1 MSAPLL
7 LRIAELDALLALLRA
22 DGYRTLGPVARDGAI
37 VFTELTSSAELPKGV
52 GVEQGPGHYRLTARD
67 DDARFGFAT
76 GPSSLKPLVF
86 PPKLELVRL
95 RRKDE
100 PSGARTFEAVPPE
113 GSAENGVA
121 TPRVA
126 VLGARACDLA
136 ALAVQDRVFL
146 GGDVRDPSYEA
157 RRAALVLVSVQCA
170 EPGGTCFCASMG
182 TGPTAR
188 TGFDLALT
196 ELAATSDT
204 EHRYLVE
211 VGPPRG
217 ADLVARLGLA
227 PAPEADVARAATIH
241 TEAAG
246 KMGRRLDAE
255 AAPAL
260 LRQSLEHP
268 HWHDVASRCL
278 SCASCTLACP
288 TCFCSDVRDV
298 TTLAGE
304 AERHRVWDSCF
315 TMEHAYVHGGTVRPS
330 TAARYRQWLT
340 HKLDTWIEQF
350 GTSGC
355 VGCGRCI
362 TWCPVGIDLTA
373 ELAAL
378 AAPLRADAT
387 PDRETPTP

>member
-1 MSAPLL
+1 VSPALVLGLP
-7 LRIAELDALLALLRA
+7 ELDRLLELLRA
-22 DGYRTLGPVARDGAI
+22 DGYRTLGPVVRHGAI
-37 VFTELTSSAELPKGV
+37 VFDDVATSADLPTGV
-52 GVEQGPGHYRLTARD
+52 GALQGPGHYRLTQRAD
-67 DDARFGFAT
+67 EARFGFAT

-100 PSGARTFEAVPPE
+100 PSGGRGFEALPQAE
-113 GSAENGVA
+113 QSA
-121 TPRVA
+121 PRVA

-136 ALAVQDRVFL
+136 ALGVQDRVFL

-157 RRAALVLVSVQCA
+157 RRAELLLISVQCT
-170 EPGGTCFCASMG
+170 EPGGTCFCVSMG

-188 TGFDLALT
+188 AGFDLALT
-196 ELAATSDT
+196 ELPATA
-204 EHRYLVE
+204 ELPHRFVVE
-211 VGPPRG
+211 VGSPRG
-217 ADLVARLGLA
+217 AALVLRLGLGA
-227 PAPEADVARAATIH
+227 AADGDVELAATLH
-241 TEAAG
+241 EEAKG
-246 KMGRRLDAE
+246 KMGRSLDAE
-255 AAPAL
+255 AAPSL
-260 LRQSLEHP
+260 LRASLEHP
-268 HWHDVASRCL
+268 HWDEVASRCL

-288 TCFCSDVRDV
+288 TCFCADVRDV
-298 TTLAGE
+298 TTLSGD

-362 TWCPVGIDLTA
+362 TWCPAGIDLTA

-378 AAPLRADAT
+378 AAPAARA
-387 PDRETPTP
+387 P